1 MPSLLR
7 VVMFFAERYVAIM
20 FNRVTSFANWL
31 IKCCTQYL
39 QSFDAIEQS
48 SDALR
53 CPACFAI
60 LSVDLSQPALE
71 FDDQGGTHTAFSR
84 TSIVNRINMENWRSS
99 TKIEA
104 LVEELTKLRTE
115 DRTLKR
121 YVLTSRACSLHG
133 LTGYFAAL
141 FFHRFVLRSRFPDF
155 FERMQWLTGL

>member
-1 MPSLLR
+1 MALYSVLEL
-7 VVMFFAERYVAIM
+7 
-20 FNRVTSFANWL
+20 ANSG

-39 QSFDAIEQS
+39 QSFDDNQQS
-48 SDALR
+48 SDGLR

-71 FDDQGGTHTAFSR
+71 FDTEGGTHSGFSR
-84 TSIVNRINMENWRSS
+84 TSIVNRINMEKWRSS

-121 YVLTSRACSLHG
+121 
-133 LTGYFAAL
+133 
-141 FFHRFVLRSRFPDF
+141 
-155 FERMQWLTGL
+155 